1 MDSSGKSRDVKCECV
16 VGEQR
21 ILKPG
26 QKFEYTRGAPLTT
39 PSGFMS
45 GHYEMIGKKGN
56 EFDVE
61 IPLFSL
67 DSPFEIKNIN

>member
-1 MDSSGKSRDVKCECV
+1 MDSSGKSREVKGEGV
-16 VGEQR
+16 VGEQP

-26 QKFEYTRGAPLTT
+26 QKFEYTSGAPLTT

-45 GHYEMIGKKGN
+45 GNYEMIGKNGN